1 MIDNSPY
8 ISTVTSDDSSS
19 YEASLL
25 NSRNR
30 IHPLFSLCNAS
41 DKNRYP
47 LNAPYDLDFT
57 QDSAFPSQDSAFSN
71 NAYGYPSSSLFRSRR
86 FSLDDP
92 CSAMDS
98 RPLNGNTLLS
108 ESSLLRSSWQHRS
121 ISFPYASSATESSF
135 LIPEALPRDEF
146 YCGDSYC
153 FASSRRG
160 SIGAHEF
167 STLLSETWVAR
178 DRCDSLKQSSF
189 RFQET
194 RASVTPSQSRT
205 QARDS
210 DASSQHASDS
220 SHSEEVAS
228 SEEVKTMK
236 AKVAPSVVVNKSRER
251 KAPIKKPAPVN
262 TNEPPGNPDDI
273 DPVAETT
280 RGEA

>member
-1 MIDNSPY
+1 M
-8 ISTVTSDDSSS
+8 
-19 YEASLL
+19 
-25 NSRNR
+25 
-30 IHPLFSLCNAS
+30 
-41 DKNRYP
+41 
-47 LNAPYDLDFT
+47 
-57 QDSAFPSQDSAFSN
+57 
-71 NAYGYPSSSLFRSRR
+71 
-86 FSLDDP
+86 
-92 CSAMDS
+92 
-98 RPLNGNTLLS
+98 
-108 ESSLLRSSWQHRS
+108 
-121 ISFPYASSATESSF
+121 
-135 LIPEALPRDEF
+135 
-146 YCGDSYC
+146 
-153 FASSRRG
+153 
-160 SIGAHEF
+160 
-167 STLLSETWVAR
+167 AR

-236 AKVAPSVVVNKSRER
+236 AKVAPSVVVNKPRER